1 MKKCSE
7 CEFYHKMDVDTGVCT
22 AHPPTNGANLY
33 APAAYPR
40 VDKNFL
46 ACGEFQ
52 PKTNAKTN
60 RRTTK

>member
-1 MKKCSE
+1 MKKCSD
-7 CEFYHKMDVDTGVCT
+7 CEYFHKRDVDTGVCRRK
-22 AHPPTNGANLY
+22 PPVNGSNVY
-33 APAAYPR
+33 AMAAYPR
-40 VDKNFL
+40 IDKNFL